1 MVRFLLSVLI
11 GLGVGV
17 ALGLYLGWEQFPVE
31 YVDSRLSDLAP
42 VYQEAYTLMIAAGF
56 MEDADPLAAVERLSR
71 LGVDNVPQYV
81 QTITERYISN
91 SRSLEDIR
99 LLVTLAEGLG
109 RLTPI
114 MEPFR
119 LINLPAGGN

>member
-1 MVRFLLSVLI
+1 MIRFLLSALV
-11 GLGVGV
+11 GLGLGV

-31 YVDSRLSDLAP
+31 YVDSNLRDLAP
-42 VYQEAYTLMIAAGF
+42 VYQEAYTLMIAAGY
-56 MEDADPLAAVERLSR
+56 MEDGDPIAAVERLSR

-81 QTITERYISN
+81 QTVTERYISN
-91 SRSLEDIR
+91 SRSLDDIR
-99 LLVTLAEGLG
+99 LLVTLSEGLG

-119 LINLPAGGN
+119 LVNVPLGGN

>member
-42 VYQEAYTLMIAAGF
+42 AYQEAYTLMIAAGF

-91 SRSLEDIR
+91 SRPLDDIR